1 MSRWRVLAVVLVALN
16 LRPAIVALGP
26 VLETIRADTGLSATL
41 AGLLAT
47 LGVLC
52 LGLFS
57 PLGPVLA
64 RRVGLEVAVALGL
77 VVIAGALLLR
87 LATPVLLLF
96 VGTALA
102 GAGIAVC
109 NVLIPALIKR
119 DAPSPGPITGV
130 YSSALNVGAGLSAGL
145 TVPLMLA
152 LGLGWRTALASWAL
166 LAGVG
171 LLAWAPLVRSARA
184 RREERERGVSAADL
198 AADRDLGQLALLR
211 DPLARRVVL
220 FLGLQS
226 VEFYSFAAWFP
237 TLLQSDGVDPGR
249 AGTLLAVSNVL
260 GAVGAV
266 VVPSLAGRFAT
277 QRPLVAIVGV
287 AYVVSLV
294 GLVVAPAAG
303 ALAWAAVF
311 GAAQGA
317 GFALGLTLVVL
328 RSPDPAVAAVLSSV
342 AQLGGYVIASA
353 GPVVLGAVHDA
364 TGGWTVP
371 VLILLALVA
380 PMLWAGHGAGRVAHV
395 QHPHRAPVTAP

>member
-1 MSRWRVLAVVLVALN
+1 M
-16 LRPAIVALGP
+16 
-26 VLETIRADTGLSATL
+26 
-41 AGLLAT
+41 GLL
-47 LGVLC
+47 
-52 LGLFS
+52 
-57 PLGPVLA
+57 
-64 RRVGLEVAVALGL
+64 
-77 VVIAGALLLR
+77 VIAGGLLLR

-96 VGTALA
+96 VGTAIA

-119 DAPSPGPITGV
+119 DATSPGPTTGV
-130 YSSALNVGAGLSAGL
+130 YSAALNVGAGLSAGL

-152 LGLGWRTALASWAL
+152 LGVGWRTALASWAL
-166 LAGVG
+166 LAALG
-171 LLAWAPLVRSARA
+171 LAAWAPLVRRARA

-198 AADRDLGQLALLR
+198 AADRDLGQLAMLR

-237 TLLQSDGVDPGR
+237 TLLQDNGIDPGR
-249 AGTLLAVSNVL
+249 AGTLLGVANVL

-266 VVPSLAGRFAT
+266 VIPSLAGRFAT
-277 QRPLVAIVGV
+277 QRPLVVIVAA
-287 AYVVSLV
+287 AYVASLV
-294 GLVVAPAAG
+294 GLVIAPAGG
-303 ALAWAAVF
+303 ALAWAVIF

-317 GFALGLTLVVL
+317 GFALGLTLIVL

-342 AQLGGYVIASA
+342 AQLGGYMIAAA
-353 GPVVLGAVHDA
+353 GPVLLGAVHDV

-371 VLILLALVA
+371 TLFLLAIVV
-380 PMLWAGHGAGRVAHV
+380 PMLWAGHGAGRVAFV